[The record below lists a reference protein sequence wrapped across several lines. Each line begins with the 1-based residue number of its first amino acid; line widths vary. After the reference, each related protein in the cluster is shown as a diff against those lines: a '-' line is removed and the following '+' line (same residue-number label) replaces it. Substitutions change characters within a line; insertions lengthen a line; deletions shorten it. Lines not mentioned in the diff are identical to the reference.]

1 MSIGNTNTQGNK
13 RNNFPYQLAS
23 LQLLGDILTAVNASA
38 AAATGKVIY
47 PYLMSSTGSDDLS
60 GSPIIYNVSF
70 SNVGASAIDLVVGGS
85 GTISIPAGTTVNY
98 DPGVNN
104 WYEGSL
110 FSWDATGSTLLVAY
124 SSN

>member
-1 MSIGNTNTQGNK
+1 MSIGNLKDQGNK
-13 RNNFPYQLAS
+13 GNNFPYQLRN
-23 LQLLGDILTAVNASA
+23 LQLLGEIA
-38 AAATGKVIY
+38 AAINPATAGKQIF
-47 PYLMSSTGSDDLS
+47 PYLISSTGSDDLS
-60 GSPIIYNVSF
+60 GSAIIYNVSF

-104 WYEGSL
+104 WYDGSL
-110 FSWDATGSTLLVAY
+110 FSWDATGSTLLVSF

>member
-13 RNNFPYQLAS
+13 KNNFPYQLAS

-38 AAATGKVIY
+38 AAATGKQIFAH
-47 PYLMSSTGSDDLS
+47 LKSSTTTGDLS
-60 GSPIIYNVSF
+60 GSPTLYSVSF
-70 SNVGASAIDLVVGGS
+70 SNIGASAITLSLAGS

-104 WYEGSL
+104 WYDGADFL
-110 FSWDATGSTLLVAY
+110 WDATGSTLLVAY
-124 SSN
+124 SGN